1 MTKITGPLFSENASG
16 TIAGFLT
23 FSKRSTGQQVRWQK
37 KQKDAESAG
46 QVAQR
51 ADFSTASVACRF
63 FEYGVISFGAA
74 LFGAEKSIFDLAAK
88 GKPVSGYNLCID
100 EFLKI

>member
-16 TIAGFLT
+16 TIAEFLT
-23 FSKRSTGQQVRWQK
+23 FSKRRTGQQVRWQK
-37 KQKDAESAG
+37 KQKDAGSVG

-63 FEYGVISFGAA
+63 FEYGVLSFGAGI
-74 LFGAEKSIFDLAAK
+74 FGAEKSIFDLAAA
-88 GKPVSGYNLCID
+88 GKSVSGYNLCIE
-100 EFLKI
+100 EFLAL